1 MRFRISFAV
10 AAVATVAAVVG
21 GSSLAAT
28 VASSKTSPFSA
39 TYAGRAIVR
48 ATSDIAADI
57 NVTGAG
63 KGSVVGVSKITGVGK
78 GFSGE
83 PCATFSGTGTI
94 TSKQGRINWTLSPGA
109 KSCPSA
115 DNADLSAI
123 TASAKVTGG
132 TAAFKKARGSF
143 KITGTYD
150 RGTGRFTSTLKG
162 VISM

>member
-10 AAVATVAAVVG
+10 AAVAAVAAVVG
-21 GSSLAAT
+21 GSSLAGT

-48 ATSDIAADI
+48 ATSDVAADI

-63 KGSVVGVSKITGVGK
+63 KGSVVGASKITGVGK

-83 PCATFSGTGTI
+83 PCSTFSGTGTI
-94 TSKQGRINWTLSPGA
+94 TSKLGKMNFALSPGA
-109 KSCPSA
+109 KACPSA
-115 DNADLSAI
+115 GNADLNAI

-132 TAAFKKARGSF
+132 TAAFKKARGTL
-143 KITGTYD
+143 KVTGTYD
-150 RGTGRFTSTLKG
+150 RGTGKFTSTFKG
-162 VISM
+162 VLSM